1 MPTRKRRTILV
12 RLGKFK
18 AMDKYQRVSLI
29 PNLLL
34 DFKKLHDKKQA
45 DSGAAASNHGELAQV
60 YPLPVQFYVIILR
73 TPKEK

>member
-1 MPTRKRRTILV
+1 MPNRNRRTILV

-45 DSGAAASNHGELAQV
+45 DSGAEASNHGSDRASCARKGYQIGSQTL
-60 YPLPVQFYVIILR
+60 
-73 TPKEK
+73 